1 VPIKSC
7 PRRRASSLLKAIT
20 SLTLGEKLSSIGS
33 FLKATL
39 KARPKGLFAV
49 TPAKQMPDFDRL
61 SKWMKFILNIKIYL
75 GIVINGKAPDYC

>member
-1 VPIKSC
+1 
-7 PRRRASSLLKAIT
+7 
-20 SLTLGEKLSSIGS
+20 
-33 FLKATL
+33 
-39 KARPKGLFAV
+39 V